1 MDVAALQKMLA
12 DDSVTGK
19 TPIIVIADA
28 GTPVTGHVDN
38 ITRISELCK
47 TYDCWL
53 HMRGHSLAALTLP
66 SHQRNG
72 HVSKTIFF
80 LI

>member
-19 TPIIVIADA
+19 VPLIVIADA

-38 ITRISELCK
+38 IIRIKELCK
-47 TYDCWL
+47 VHDCWL
-53 HMRGHSLAALTLP
+53 HVRGHNLSALTLP
-66 SHQRNG
+66 NHSRNG
-72 HVSKTIFF
+72 HVSIQA
-80 LI
+80 

>member
-19 TPIIVIADA
+19 VPLIVIADA

-38 ITRISELCK
+38 IIRIKELCK
-47 TYDCWL
+47 AHDCWL
-53 HMRGHSLAALTLP
+53 HVRGHNLSALTLP
-66 SHQRNG
+66 NHSRNG
-72 HVSKTIFF
+72 HVSIQ
-80 LI
+80 I

>member
-12 DDSVTGK
+12 DDSVTGR
-19 TPIIVIADA
+19 TPVIIIADV

-38 ITRISELCK
+38 VTRIKELSK
-47 TYDCWL
+47 THGCWL
-53 HMRGHSLAALTLP
+53 HLRGHNLAALTLP

-72 HVSKTIFF
+72 HVSKTATF
-80 LI
+80 